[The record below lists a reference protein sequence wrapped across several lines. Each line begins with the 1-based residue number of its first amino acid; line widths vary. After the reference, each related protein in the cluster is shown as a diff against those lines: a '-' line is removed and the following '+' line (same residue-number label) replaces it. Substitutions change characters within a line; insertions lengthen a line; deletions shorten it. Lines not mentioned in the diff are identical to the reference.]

1 MKRCFQNAIYACFMI
16 RIQIISV
23 VFASSN
29 PKIVTNVEVL
39 YTVIQE
45 YFALYLT
52 NNQET
57 RF

>member
-1 MKRCFQNAIYACFMI
+1 MKRCFQNAIYVCFMI

-45 YFALYLT
+45 YFA
-52 NNQET
+52 
-57 RF
+57 